1 MTYNANYI
9 SKRIHKMDGY
19 DENLLTDD
27 WYPEDGLAVC
37 AEYDY
42 SDAPE
47 WALERSWHI
56 RGQYECEHEE
66 V

>member
-1 MTYNANYI
+1 
-9 SKRIHKMDGY
+9 MDGY
-19 DENLLTDD
+19 DETLLVGD
-27 WYPEDGLAVC
+27 WWPEDGIEMV

-47 WALERSWHI
+47 WALERSWHL